1 MSKEPEHFFQ
11 QLKGSW
17 QLHSIYNTQTDLT
30 TLSTAITADEK
41 KLQKIKF
48 YDLDTDTERGKME
61 FYLSVDSTLV
71 LTNMQF
77 SYLSVSNEIQFDI
90 MSYIVSVSIENNHLI
105 MNSKNSNIIE
115 TYYRN

>member
-1 MSKEPEHFFQ
+1 M
-11 QLKGSW
+11 
-17 QLHSIYNTQTDLT
+17 
-30 TLSTAITADEK
+30 

-71 LTNMQF
+71 LTNVQF